1 MYGTKGA
8 TRALR
13 SNARRFSTAT
23 RLHAPSGL
31 KINSERLWN
40 TLHETCE
47 WGAEHRYG
55 EYVSISYTVIENNLT
70 L

>member
-1 MYGTKGA
+1 MYGTKRVI
-8 TRALR
+8 RALH
-13 SNARRFSTAT
+13 SNAPRFSIAT
-23 RLHAPSGL
+23 RLQASGL

-55 EYVSISYTVIENNLT
+55 EYVPISHTTVEHNLT
-70 L
+70 R